1 VAENLQFNL
10 EVDNSKAIQS
20 IDEFFNKFQNGAKE
34 ARAQLDQSLGTKGKI
49 EVVVDVKNKKA
60 ADDVKKINDEAK
72 KVKENMAL
80 ANSELGKTAA
90 QVKKQISA
98 LRSLRDNTEKYV
110 GSTGKVNAKWKEH
123 NSKLQI
129 AKSQLAKLNY
139 EGPFNT
145 LKNAIGGVIGKFT
158 LVQTLANLFTA
169 AIQQIGQAIGAM
181 VSNAIEMEVL
191 DLQLKA
197 FTGSAAGAAQAFAAF
212 GQTAAATPFDLK
224 QVVQA
229 GKTMMAFGMSTA
241 DSTEMTD
248 RLAIAAAATG
258 GELNNLGRNLGQI
271 QAQGRAYTRDLTQ
284 FAMQGI
290 PIWAELSTVTGK
302 SVVELK
308 AMAKDGKIGF
318 DEVSQAIRNM
328 TDEGSAF
335 QRIAEEMG
343 DTIAGKMARIQ
354 QANDKAALSFAKAVQ
369 NIEKAIPIIKTT
381 LDQIENLINFL
392 ANNMEDIL
400 ILIGAV
406 VLAVGGLAVAFNFS
420 AIMAGLGMVASAIGA
435 LLGPIMAIS
444 GPLLLLGGVAIVGA
458 FALLKGA
465 IEGAKRAAEQKAEA
479 DFLALSAA
487 ERLTDGELKK
497 AAQLRTNIGV
507 AANYALA
514 MREIAEAS
522 RETLDEEIQKLQ
534 EIAGERQA
542 AHEAEMDRLDEQID
556 AKQSAID
563 KEKSDHQDLVKQKEQ
578 AHRDEMDRIRN
589 EYDAKMELIDEEIAK
604 LQEKTPSEQKLY
616 DLRKKELQDKIKSG
630 ELDEEELLRA
640 KARLERML
648 QNEKIQEKRL
658 EKKKL
663 EKEEDKE
670 ITAEQ
675 KKHQAQM
682 DALNTA
688 HDARIKKM
696 EAQLDSLK
704 NQKTQAENTFQKEQD
719 EINDVIKMAQNQK
732 TAFDNSTDALRD
744 QIQVVKDLTIQ
755 TKALED
761 QARKAANEMNR
772 IANKEVE
779 SRANSS
785 SSSGST
791 QSRSDQSQMSGA
803 FKASGGPVTGGSTY
817 TVNELGKEA
826 FLSAQ
831 GRLSMINAPSW
842 GQWTAPGKGTVIPAH
857 LASQLNVPTGG
868 INLNKAASGN
878 AMMAN
883 ASQGAGSIVRAIKS
897 AAMGGDNITNNV
909 TVQSDNTTKTAS
921 DMLVSMTRLRRRRY
935 S

>member
-1 VAENLQFNL
+1 MAENLQFNL
-10 EVDNSKAIQS
+10 EVNNSKAIQS
-20 IDEFFNKFQNGAKE
+20 IDEFFNKFQTGAKT
-34 ARAQLDQSLGTKGKI
+34 ARAALDQELGTKGKV
-49 EVVVDVKNKKA
+49 EVLIDVKDSKFKKEM
-60 ADDVKKINDEAK
+60 DEVKKNAK
-72 KVKENMAL
+72 KTKEQYELING
-80 ANSELGKTAA
+80 SLGKTANL
-90 QVKKQISA
+90 VKKQISA
-98 LRSLRDNTEKYV
+98 IRNARDNTEKYNRA
-110 GSTGKVNAKWKEH
+110 TGQLNKQWMAH
-123 NSKLQI
+123 NQKLQI
-129 AKSQLAKLNY
+129 AKSQLGKLNY

-169 AIQQIGQAIGAM
+169 AIQKIGQAIGEM

-197 FTGSAAGAAQAFAAF
+197 FTGSAAGAEKAFAAF
-212 GQTAAATPFDLK
+212 GETAAATPFDLK

-290 PIWAELSTVTGK
+290 PIWAELSEVTGK

-308 AMAKDGKIGF
+308 QMAKEGQIGF
-318 DEVSQAIRNM
+318 SEVSEAIRNM
-328 TDEGSAF
+328 TEEGSAF

-343 DTIAGKMARIQ
+343 DTIAGRMARIQ

-369 NIEKAIPIIKTT
+369 NIEKAIPIISTT
-381 LDQIENLINFL
+381 LGAIEGLINFL

-400 ILIGAV
+400 ILVAAV
-406 VLAVGGLAVAFNFS
+406 VLAVGGLVVAFNFS
-420 AIMAGLGMVASAIGA
+420 AIMAGLGMLAGAIGA
-435 LLGPIMAIS
+435 LLAPILAIS
-444 GPLLLLGGVAIVGA
+444 GPLLLLGGVAVLGA
-458 FALLKGA
+458 FTLLKGA
-465 IEGAKRAAEQKAEA
+465 IEGAKRAAEEKAEA
-479 DFLALSAA
+479 DFIALSAA
-487 ERLTDGELKK
+487 ERLTDAELKK
-497 AAQLRTNIGV
+497 AAQLNTNVGV

-514 MREIAEAS
+514 LREIAAAS
-522 RETLDEEIQKLQ
+522 RETLEEEVQKLEQ
-534 EIAGERQA
+534 IAQQRRE
-542 AHEAEMDRLDEQID
+542 AHEAEMERLGEQID
-556 AKQSAID
+556 AKQEAID
-563 KEKSDHQDLVKQKEQ
+563 QEMQ
-578 AHRDEMDRIRN
+578 AHRDLVSEKEEAHKTAMDNIRE
-589 EYDAKMELIDEEIAK
+589 EYEEKQSLIDEEIAA
-604 LQEKTPSEQKLY
+604 LRERSPAEQKLY
-616 DLRKKELQDKIKSG
+616 DLRKKQLQQKIKSG
-630 ELDEEELLRA
+630 QLEGEELLA
-640 KARLERML
+640 AEARLQRM
-648 QNEKIQEKRL
+648 QRTEKIQALRL
-658 EKKKL
+658 QKKKL
-663 EKEEDKE
+663 EKQEDKE

-675 KKHQAQM
+675 KKHDAQM
-682 DALNTA
+682 AEINRK
-688 HDARIKKM
+688 HEARLQKLQD
-696 EAQLDSLK
+696 QLDSLER
-704 NQKTQAENTFQKEQD
+704 QKTAAEDAYGREEKKLNE
-719 EINDVIKMAQNQK
+719 VIRAARNQK
-732 TAFDNSTDALRD
+732 TAVDDSTTALEI
-744 QIQVVKDLTIQ
+744 QIGVVEQLTAQ
-755 TKALED
+755 TKLLEE
-761 QARKAANEMNR
+761 QARKAADQMQR
-772 IANKEVE
+772 VANKEAA
-779 SRANSS
+779 SRSSSS

-791 QSRSDQSQMSGA
+791 SRSSRGA
-803 FKASGGPVTGGSTY
+803 GRAAFRASGGPVTGGSAY

-842 GQWTAPGKGTVIPAH
+842 GQWTAPSKGTVIPAH

-883 ASQGAGSIVRAIKS
+883 GIQGAGSIVRAIKS